1 MESNSQLKPVS
12 KTRLWTGW
20 IITSLV
26 GLFLLFD
33 AIVKLIMVKEV
44 IEASVRLGYPDN
56 TMFGIGLVLLIS
68 TILYLIPKSAVLG
81 AVLLTGYLGGAVT
94 THVRIGDPFYFPIAM
109 GILVWIGIYLRE
121 KRLKLVVPVRQDI

>member
-1 MESNSQLKPVS
+1 MKSNSQFTVS

-20 IITSLV
+20 IITGLV

-33 AIVKLIMVKEV
+33 AIMKLILVNEV
-44 IEASVRLGYPDN
+44 IEASVRLGYPEK
-56 TMFGIGLVLLIS
+56 TMFGIGLILLIS

-81 AVLLTGYLGGAVT
+81 AILLTAYLGGAVT
-94 THVRIGDPFYFPIAM
+94 THVRVGDPFYFPIAM

-121 KRLKLVVPVRQDI
+121 KRLDQVVPLRRDI

>member
-1 MESNSQLKPVS
+1 MESNLQLSPVS
-12 KTRLWTGW
+12 KTQLWTGW
-20 IITSLV
+20 IITGLV

-33 AIVKLIMVKEV
+33 AIVKLIMVNEV
-44 IEASVRLGYPDN
+44 IEASVRLGYPEN

-81 AVLLTGYLGGAVT
+81 AILLSAYLGGAVT
-94 THVRIGDPFYFPIAM
+94 THVRVGDPFYFPIVM

-121 KRLKLVVPVRQDI
+121 KRLKLVVPFRREN

>member
-1 MESNSQLKPVS
+1 MESNSQLATVS
-12 KTRLWTGW
+12 KTALWTGW
-20 IITSLV
+20 IITGLV

-33 AIVKLIMVKEV
+33 AIVKLIMVNEV
-44 IEASVRLGYPDN
+44 IEASVRLGYPEN

-81 AVLLTGYLGGAVT
+81 AILLTAYLGGAVT
-94 THVRIGDPFYFPIAM
+94 THVRVGDPFYFPIAM

-121 KRLKLVVPVRQDI
+121 KRLKLVIPVRQKI

>member
-1 MESNSQLKPVS
+1 MESNSQFVPVT
-12 KTRLWTGW
+12 KKRLWTGW
-20 IITSLV
+20 IITGFV

-33 AIVKLIMVKEV
+33 AIVKLIKINEV

-56 TMFGIGLVLLIS
+56 TIFGIGLVLLIS

-81 AVLLTGYLGGAVT
+81 AILLTAYLGGAVT

>member
-1 MESNSQLKPVS
+1 MESNLQLSPVS
-12 KTRLWTGW
+12 KTQLWTGW
-20 IITSLV
+20 IITGLV

-44 IEASVRLGYPDN
+44 IEASVRLGYPEN

-81 AVLLTGYLGGAVT
+81 AILLSAYLGGAVT
-94 THVRIGDPFYFPIAM
+94 THVRVGDPFYFPIVM

-121 KRLKLVVPVRQDI
+121 KRLKLVVPFRREN

>member
-1 MESNSQLKPVS
+1 MESNSQLAPVS

-20 IITSLV
+20 IITGLV

-44 IEASVRLGYPDN
+44 IEASVKLGYPEN

-68 TILYLIPKSAVLG
+68 TILYLVPKSAVLG
-81 AVLLTGYLGGAVT
+81 AILLTAYLGGAVT
-94 THVRIGDPFYFPIAM
+94 NHVRVGDPFYFPIVM
-109 GILVWIGIYLRE
+109 GILMWIGIYLRE
-121 KRLKLVVPVRQDI
+121 KRLHYIVPLRRNI

>member
-1 MESNSQLKPVS
+1 MESNLQLSPVS
-12 KTRLWTGW
+12 KTQLWTGW
-20 IITSLV
+20 IITGLV

-33 AIVKLIMVKEV
+33 AIVKLILINEV
-44 IEASVRLGYPDN
+44 IEASVRLGYPEN

-81 AVLLTGYLGGAVT
+81 AILLTAYLGGAVT
-94 THVRIGDPFYFPIAM
+94 THVRVGDPFYFPIVM

-121 KRLKLVVPVRQDI
+121 KRLKLVVPLRREI